1 MISIAL
7 DTNILF
13 SSGQDFTKAQFTDKI
28 DEIIGEFESND
39 LCDYVQIIIPRIVID
54 ELRVKQA
61 EKHKEVTDKI
71 RNIKLPNT
79 TIELIDDYSKH
90 LESLFEKSIESL
102 SQRQLKV
109 KIIDYPHDSCLQN
122 IIQRALCKTAPFEG
136 KEKES
141 DKGFKD
147 VILWESL
154 LCYKRQNPI
163 EPLVLFSKDDRIC
176 HQSLV
181 HEFKTCFKDDIHLVR
196 RITENDNSL
205 LYDKIS
211 ELTQT
216 RRKQTFDEMLKKRLL
231 DKFTSSDLRHL
242 YEGEAYEDGEG
253 SHTCTNIK
261 IWNKEILSIEDCTED
276 KTIKFVVQ
284 IALGAYNEYR
294 TLSEADAACD
304 FHITYNIETDKFHI
318 ESYDGLMGDTITLSK
333 DDDNEI

>member
-13 SSGQDFTKAQFTDKI
+13 SSGQDFTKAQFADKI

-39 LCDYVQIIIPRIVID
+39 LCDYVQIIIPRIVLEEIFI
-54 ELRVKQA
+54 KQI
-61 EKHKEVTDKI
+61 ESHKKSVDKI

-90 LESLFEKSIESL
+90 LKLLFDESIKSL
-102 SQRQLKV
+102 SQRQV
-109 KIIDYPHDSCLQN
+109 KFKIVDYPHDSCLQN
-122 IIQRALCKTAPFEG
+122 IIQRALSKKAPFEG
-136 KEKES
+136 KEGES

-154 LCYKRQNPI
+154 LCYKRQNPTEI
-163 EPLVLFSKDDRIC
+163 LVLFSKDERIC
-176 HQSLV
+176 HKSLET
-181 HEFKTCFKDDIHLVR
+181 EFKTCLQDNIHLIQ
-196 RITENDNSL
+196 RIKENDNSL

-211 ELTQT
+211 ELTKT
-216 RRKQTFDEMLKKRLL
+216 RRKQTFDEVLKKRLL

-242 YEGEAYEDGEG
+242 YEGEVYEDGEG
-253 SHTCTNIK
+253 SHTCANIK
-261 IWNKEILSIEDCTED
+261 ILNKEILSIEDSEED

-284 IALGAYNEYR
+284 IAVGAYNEYHN
-294 TLSEADAACD
+294 LSEADASCN
-304 FHITYNIETDKFHI
+304 FLIIYNIETDKFHI
-318 ESYDGLMGDTITLSK
+318 ESYDGLMGDTITLSE